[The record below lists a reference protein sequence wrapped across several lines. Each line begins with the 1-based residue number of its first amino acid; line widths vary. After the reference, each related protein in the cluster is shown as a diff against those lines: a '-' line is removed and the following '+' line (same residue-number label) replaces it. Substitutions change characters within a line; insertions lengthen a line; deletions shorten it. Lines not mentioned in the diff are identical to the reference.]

1 MNGSE
6 TINISDCDKIL
17 YREQENSV
25 TLFFENK
32 KQIRS
37 LIIRLF
43 FKLLK
48 QNSPFNLFIRV
59 HGQTLK

>member
-1 MNGSE
+1 MNE
-6 TINISDCDKIL
+6 NKTINISDCNKIF
-17 YREQENSV
+17 YRKQENSV

-37 LIIRLF
+37 LIIRLC

-48 QNSPFNLFIRV
+48 QSSPFNLFIRV
-59 HGQTLK
+59 NGQTSK